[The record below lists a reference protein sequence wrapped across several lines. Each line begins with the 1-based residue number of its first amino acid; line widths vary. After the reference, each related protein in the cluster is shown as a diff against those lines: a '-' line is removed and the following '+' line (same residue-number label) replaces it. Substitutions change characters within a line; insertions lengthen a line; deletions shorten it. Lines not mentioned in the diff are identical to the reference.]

1 MNKKQQIRDIG
12 CNIMKGFKKLVCFD
26 SEDYDII
33 DMCIADGAE
42 ALYNAGYRKIENGNG
57 HNLPHEIEYLLTEFD
72 EMGFAPTNVCDNPER
87 KAKLWKS
94 ALVYEL
100 GLLLDEYA
108 EIKQKAVEEFA
119 EKCKERIN
127 ADYVN
132 GMLNNH
138 RGHLTE
144 YDIDELIK
152 EFEK

>member
-1 MNKKQQIRDIG
+1 MKNKRYP
-12 CNIMKGFKKLVCFD
+12 VA
-26 SEDYDII
+26 I
-33 DMCIADGAE
+33 DD
-42 ALYNAGYRKIENGNG
+42 
-57 HNLPHEIEYLLTEFD
+57 LLTEFD
-72 EMGFAPTNVCDNPER
+72 EMDYAPTNLCDDPEGE
-87 KAKLWKS
+87 AKLWKS

-100 GLLLDEYA
+100 GLLLDEHA
-108 EIKQKAVEEFA
+108 AIRGRAVKEFA

-138 RGHLTE
+138 KGHLTE

>member
-1 MNKKQQIRDIG
+1 MNKKQQIEEMTQDFINFGITTRQG
-12 CNIMKGFKKLVCFD
+12 VEAF
-26 SEDYDII
+26 
-33 DMCIADGAE
+33 AE

-57 HNLPHEIEYLLTEFD
+57 HNLAHEIEYLLTEFD
-72 EMGFAPTNVCDNPER
+72 KMGFAPTNFCDAPEA

-100 GLLLDEYA
+100 RLLLDEYA
-108 EIKQKAVEEFA
+108 AIRKKAVEEFA
-119 EKCKERIN
+119 EKCKKRLN
-127 ADYVN
+127 ADYVK

-152 EFEK
+152 EFE

>member
-1 MNKKQQIRDIG
+1 MNQA
-12 CNIMKGFKKLVCFD
+12 
-26 SEDYDII
+26 I
-33 DMCIADGAE
+33 D
-42 ALYNAGYRKIENGNG
+42 
-57 HNLPHEIEYLLTEFD
+57 NLLIEFD
-72 EMGFAPTNVCDNPER
+72 KMGFAPTNVCDDPEG
-87 KAKLWKS
+87 KAKTWKS
-94 ALVYEL
+94 ALVYEIE
-100 GLLLDEYA
+100 LLLDEYA
-108 EIKQKAVEEFA
+108 AIRKKAVEEFA